1 MSKSRSSDTLTG
13 DLFSAIPKA
22 APASPGSMDFRAQV
36 GAIITRMLAEAQAR
50 DKDNDR
56 YAISAAAS
64 RYAGKEISKA
74 MLDGYTAG
82 SRKAF
87 NLPLWVVPA
96 LEFACQSTL
105 LTEWL
110 AGTRGGRLI
119 LGPEA
124 LDYEAGRL
132 RAEEQ
137 RIAKRRREIED
148 LSRRI
153 SNG

>member
-1 MSKSRSSDTLTG
+1 MSRKTRSDALTG
-13 DLFSAIPKA
+13 DLFTAIPKA
-22 APASPGSMDFRAQV
+22 APASPGSMDFRSQV
-36 GAIITRMLAEAQAR
+36 AAIITRMLAEALAR
-50 DKDNDR
+50 DPYMDR
-56 YAISAAAS
+56 YAVAAAAS

-110 AGTRGGRLI
+110 AEVRGGRLI

-124 LDYEAGRL
+124 LQYEASRL
-132 RAEEQ
+132 RTAELQ
-137 RIAKRRREIED
+137 LAKRRRELED
-148 LSRRI
+148 LSRRLR
-153 SNG
+153 